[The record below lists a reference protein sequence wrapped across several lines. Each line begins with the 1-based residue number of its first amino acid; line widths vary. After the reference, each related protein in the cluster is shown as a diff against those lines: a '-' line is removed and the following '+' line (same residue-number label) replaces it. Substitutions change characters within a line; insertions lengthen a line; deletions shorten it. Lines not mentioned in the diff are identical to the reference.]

1 MTNPTM
7 IPSARFFL
15 ALLAS
20 SALASTLAACSQTID
35 FDVRMRETVEWS
47 EILGDQ
53 IPDGATT
60 VDVPGGLQVE
70 FSLGQVV
77 DIQELDD
84 SLTAL
89 MGDGAAVRVLNARY
103 EIPENTSSAAVPA
116 LRLSVANG
124 ATDQIGDSGVVAR
137 LPELGA
143 GEVTEEDEAVPW
155 APQGRQILE
164 SVFAEDHFSY
174 FVSGSVFLP
183 TGTPV
188 PTGSVNIDV
197 IVMARTGM

>member
-1 MTNPTM
+1 MSNRTLHT
-7 IPSARFFL
+7 SARLFL

-20 SALASTLAACSQTID
+20 GALATGLGACSQTID
-35 FDVRMRETVEWS
+35 FDVRVRETVEWA

-53 IPDGATT
+53 LPEGAAT

-103 EIPENTSSAAVPA
+103 EIPENTSSSVIPA
-116 LRLSVANG
+116 LRLSVAGG

-143 GEVTEEDEAVPW
+143 GQVTEDEAVPW

-188 PTGSVNIDV
+188 PTGSVDIDV